1 MQQQSG
7 DILPFDEQRLIFLHG
22 LESSG
27 QGYKARLLRD
37 LFPAML
43 TPDFTGSIDERM
55 AQLAPILGT
64 VPGWTIIGSSFGGL
78 MGALWACA
86 HPQQV
91 RRLVLLAPALSR
103 PAFAENLPAPVDV
116 PGVVY
121 HGQHDT
127 VVPLEPVRAL
137 VEQTFPHLAFWVVD
151 DDHMLRATVQT
162 IDWQALLA

>member
-1 MQQQSG
+1 MQQQPEHE
-7 DILPFDEQRLIFLHG
+7 LPFDEQRLIFLHG

-27 QGYKARLLRD
+27 KGYKASLLRS

-43 TPDFTGSIDERM
+43 TPDFTGPINERM
-55 AQLAPILGT
+55 AQLAPMLGT
-64 VPGWTIIGSSFGGL
+64 MPGWTIIGSSFGGL
-78 MGALWACA
+78 MGALWSCT

-103 PAFAENLPAPVDV
+103 PEFADHLPAPVDV

-121 HGQHDT
+121 HGRHDT

-137 VEQTFPHLAFWVVD
+137 VERVFPCLTFQTVE
-151 DDHMLRATVQT
+151 DDHMLRATVQA
-162 IDWQALLA
+162 IDWRALLS